1 MLFLAWKPRSLFSP
15 GVPANAWVSWDLLEN
30 RAPLPG
36 TVNVS
41 GAHRGYC
48 RAAPHILSM
57 KQPVRERGTRPLEGW
72 LLPVAVVAIAA
83 CVLAAGCTTTPGTQP
98 VGAAPGDTVRVT
110 YRMAFPGSEPFE
122 SNENR
127 TPIEFILGSGVMI
140 KGFDQAIVG
149 MRPGE
154 TKTVIIPPELAY
166 GQRDERVV
174 GTISTPVLERCWTS
188 WKRTAHSRRWRS
200 QASTGSYSSTGF
212 LTTGWCTIRSRISPR
227 RRRPSIRTIPSR
239 AASSKRR

>member
-1 MLFLAWKPRSLFSP
+1 
-15 GVPANAWVSWDLLEN
+15 
-30 RAPLPG
+30 
-36 TVNVS
+36 
-41 GAHRGYC
+41 
-48 RAAPHILSM
+48 M

-174 GTISTPVLERCWTS
+174 GTISTPVLEKVLDELERNGTFTQMEIPGLDGVIFQY
-188 WKRTAHSRRWRS
+188 RLPDNRVVYYTF
-200 QASTGSYSSTGF
+200 TNITPE
-212 LTTGWCTIRSRISPR
+212 TTTVDQNHPLAGRELEATI
-227 RRRPSIRTIPSR
+227 TLLNVTKK
-239 AASSKRR
+239 A

>member
-1 MLFLAWKPRSLFSP
+1 
-15 GVPANAWVSWDLLEN
+15 
-30 RAPLPG
+30 
-36 TVNVS
+36 
-41 GAHRGYC
+41 
-48 RAAPHILSM
+48 M

-174 GTISTPVLERCWTS
+174 GTISTPVLEKVLDELERNGTFTQMEIPGIDGVIFQYTLPDN
-188 WKRTAHSRRWRS
+188 RVVYYTF
-200 QASTGSYSSTGF
+200 TNITPE
-212 LTTGWCTIRSRISPR
+212 TTTVDQNHPLAGRELEATI
-227 RRRPSIRTIPSR
+227 TLLNVTKK
-239 AASSKRR
+239 A